1 MAEPVQAQ
9 NGPLLT
15 APQPIATVHQIST
28 VAEAAT
34 RWNFLHARSRQSVSA
49 DAAHWRLL
57 VVVVVVV
64 VVAQPDAEA
73 ILLVCCSIR
82 WVVIAPGEECNA
94 GGQQAKPHPAAYAKR
109 FSRSVCAAH
118 GA

>member
-1 MAEPVQAQ
+1 M
-9 NGPLLT
+9 
-15 APQPIATVHQIST
+15 HQISI

-34 RWNFLHARSRQSVSA
+34 RSSFLHARSRQSVSA

-57 VVVVVVV
+57 VVV

-82 WVVIAPGEECNA
+82 WVVIAPGEDCNA
-94 GGQQAKPHPAAYAKR
+94 GGQQAKLHPAAYAKR

>member
-49 DAAHWRLL
+49 DAAYRRLL
-57 VVVVVVV
+57 VVV

-73 ILLVCCSIR
+73 ILLVSCSIR
-82 WVVIAPGEECNA
+82 WVAIAPGEYCNA
-94 GGQQAKPHPAAYAKR
+94 GGHQAKPHPAAYAKR
-109 FSRSVCAAH
+109 LSRSVYAAH